1 MRGFVNARGGNRR
14 GKPQLASLAGGLVLS
29 VIGSGFAA
37 AQGFDDRDMPMPPR
51 VVVWRLNDR
60 GFTAVSRPLF
70 DGRAYVVE
78 ADDPYGERVRVFVDA
93 HDGAILRRQR
103 LAFAAPPPPMRA
115 ARPAPG
121 YGWTEEEAV
130 PRRPI
135 REVERIVPP
144 GDRFDPSPRRAP
156 LDVAPS
162 ARTDLPDR
170 NPMGLNPDARGRTE
184 ASTKATRLNSAP
196 KPVVPKAIP
205 AAPKLSETP
214 PARPTPEPAPATAAL
229 EAPKPVTPATN
240 ATAATPAAV
249 QPPETKAAKDWKDP
263 PADQK
268 KPVRVIGGATL
279 VPGATEPAKD

>member
-1 MRGFVNARGGNRR
+1 MAEPHRRTRANSGPPDRDIWNEVPLERGTMRGFVNARGGNRR

-121 YGWTEEEAV
+121 Y
-130 PRRPI
+130 
-135 REVERIVPP
+135 
-144 GDRFDPSPRRAP
+144 
-156 LDVAPS
+156 
-162 ARTDLPDR
+162 
-170 NPMGLNPDARGRTE
+170 
-184 ASTKATRLNSAP
+184 
-196 KPVVPKAIP
+196 
-205 AAPKLSETP
+205 LS
-214 PARPTPEPAPATAAL
+214 L
-229 EAPKPVTPATN
+229 
-240 ATAATPAAV
+240 
-249 QPPETKAAKDWKDP
+249 
-263 PADQK
+263 
-268 KPVRVIGGATL
+268 IHI
-279 VPGATEPAKD
+279 